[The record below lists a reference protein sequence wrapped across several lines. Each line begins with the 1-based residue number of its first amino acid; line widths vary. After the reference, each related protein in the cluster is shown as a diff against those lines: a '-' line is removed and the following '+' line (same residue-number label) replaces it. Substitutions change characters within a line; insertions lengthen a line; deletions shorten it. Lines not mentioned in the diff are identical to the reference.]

1 MLDVVGPA
9 LPGSK
14 WCGRGPAPPDGPC
27 LAIWGPQKGNAKLS
41 EIADLG
47 DGVEVRFKKIHGL
60 QPGNKIAVFDIKV
73 FKWILSE
80 FKRANQ

>member
-14 WCGRGPAPPDGPC
+14 WCGPGPC
-27 LAIWGPQKGNAKLS
+27 LAIWEPQKGNAKLS

-47 DGVEVRFKKIHGL
+47 DGVEVRFKNTRSSTGK
-60 QPGNKIAVFDIKV
+60 
-73 FKWILSE
+73 
-80 FKRANQ
+80 

>member
-47 DGVEVRFKKIHGL
+47 DGVEVRFKKYT
-60 QPGNKIAVFDIKV
+60 VFNREIK
-73 FKWILSE
+73 LLCST
-80 FKRANQ
+80 